1 MPKLSKIA
9 LAGENP
15 MKKFIS
21 PFTACA
27 LIFGT
32 ATTFAFAD
40 TTEDVSAAVQLS
52 HENVAAAGEKATA
65 LVDKVQTALHRTK
78 GRVNINSADVE
89 TLTSIPGIDEKLAE
103 AIAEYRNA
111 KGNITSVED
120 LLNVEGMSNAL
131 LEKIAPLLQI

>member
-1 MPKLSKIA
+1 
-9 LAGENP
+9 

-21 PFTACA
+21 AFATCA
-27 LIFGT
+27 LISGT
-32 ATTFAFAD
+32 VTPFVFAD
-40 TTEDVSAAVQLS
+40 TAEDAGTAVQSS

-78 GRVNINSADVE
+78 ELVNINSADVE
-89 TLTSIPGIDEKLAE
+89 TLASIPGIDEKLAE